1 MMELL
6 FATYNSHKL
15 NEIRNALG
23 SMYTIQGL
31 GDLNEKEIPETG
43 NTLEENSLI
52 KAEYIFKKYQKAC
65 FSDDTGLEV
74 SALNNEPGVFSDRY
88 AGSGNSEDNID
99 LLLANLTDQKDR
111 KARFKTIITYFD
123 EKGKQFIFEGVAHG
137 KIILEKKGIQ
147 GFGYDPIFQPN
158 GFERTFAQMSLHQK
172 NKISH
177 RGIALKKL
185 IAHLISK

>member
-1 MMELL
+1 MELL

-23 SMYTIQGL
+23 SMYTIKGL

-123 EKGKQFIFEGVAHG
+123 QKGKQFIFEGVAHG